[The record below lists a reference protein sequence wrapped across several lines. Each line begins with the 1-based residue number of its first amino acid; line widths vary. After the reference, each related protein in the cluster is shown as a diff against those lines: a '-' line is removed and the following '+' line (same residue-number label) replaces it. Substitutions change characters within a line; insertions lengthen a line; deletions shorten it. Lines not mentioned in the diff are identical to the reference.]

1 MVALADGVRVPCL
14 GLGTWRMGESRSSH
28 AADVAAVRRALDL
41 GYRLIDTAEMYGD
54 GGAERVVGEALR
66 GAAQAGT
73 VRREDV
79 FLVTKVLPTNA
90 SRQATA
96 AACERSLDRLGMDY
110 IDLYLLHWRGGH
122 PLGETV
128 AAFETLRE
136 RNRIRAW
143 GVSNFDVADMD
154 ELWGVSD
161 GPRCVANQVYYS
173 ASERGIEFD
182 LLPAQ
187 RRRSVATMAYCPID
201 QGALASDPTFAEIG
215 RRLGVS
221 AAQAALAWVLRQ
233 PDMIAIPK
241 AGRETH
247 LRENLA
253 AAAIELNDR
262 DLEAVDARFAPPK
275 RKRRLAMS

>member
-110 IDLYLLHWRGGH
+110 IDLSLLHWRGGH

-143 GVSNFDVADMD
+143 GVSNFDVAGMR
-154 ELWGVSD
+154 EVAGSSARMPSAWMPLIPGRLMSIRMTSGSEARAISMPRRPSPAVS
-161 GPRCVANQVYYS
+161 
-173 ASERGIEFD
+173 
-182 LLPAQ
+182 
-187 RRRSVATMAYCPID
+187 RRMS
-201 QGALASDPTFAEIG
+201 G
-215 RRLGVS
+215 RREMRS
-221 AAQAALAWVLRQ
+221 STS
-233 PDMIAIPK
+233 I
-241 AGRETH
+241 
-247 LRENLA
+247 
-253 AAAIELNDR
+253 
-262 DLEAVDARFAPPK
+262 
-275 RKRRLAMS
+275 RLAGLSST